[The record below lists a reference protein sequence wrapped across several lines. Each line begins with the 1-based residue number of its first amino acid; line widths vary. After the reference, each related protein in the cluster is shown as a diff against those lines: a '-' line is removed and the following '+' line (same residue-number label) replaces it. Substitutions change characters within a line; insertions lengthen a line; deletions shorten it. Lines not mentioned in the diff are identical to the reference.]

1 MNRIGIIGGG
11 QLGMFICQ
19 AAKNLGIKT
28 SIFSKV
34 KDFSAKKFCDSFFIG
49 DFKDENILN
58 KFIES
63 ADYFTIETENIPFE
77 FLNSI
82 HKKKKIFP
90 EPKIVRICQNRLIEK
105 EFLNSIDGV
114 ETANFF
120 PINTFEDFD
129 ASIKK
134 LNYQG
139 ILKTCEFGYDGK
151 GQYKIFDKNINQIKK
166 LKLNNFI
173 IEEYLD
179 FKLEI
184 SVIVCRGK
192 NKIIS
197 YPVVRNIHK
206 SSILRE
212 TIYPANISDRTKEK
226 ATNLALRITEEINL
240 YGILAVEMF
249 VMKNDD
255 ILINELAPRPHN
267 SGHWTLDFCETSQFQ
282 NLIHTIIDGTPK
294 SPKPSGN
301 CKMIN
306 VIGNDF
312 LNRDDFKEKY
322 KFYDYLKEEIK
333 PLRKMGHYTF
343 RI

>member
-28 SIFSKV
+28 SIFSEV
-34 KDFSAKKFCDSFFIG
+34 KDFSAKKICDSFFIG
-49 DFKDENILN
+49 DFKDKNILN
-58 KFIES
+58 QFIDS

-90 EPKIVRICQNRLIEK
+90 ETKIIRICQNRLMEK
-105 EFLNSIDGV
+105 EFLNSINGV
-114 ETANFF
+114 KTANFF
-120 PINTFEDFD
+120 SINKFEDFEI
-129 ASIKK
+129 SIKK
-134 LNYQG
+134 LNYNG

-151 GQYKIFDKNINQIKK
+151 GQYKFFDENINKIKK
-166 LKLNNFI
+166 IKLNNFI
-173 IEEYLD
+173 LEEFLN

-184 SVIVCRGK
+184 SVIVCRGEK
-192 NKIIS
+192 EIIS
-197 YPVVRNIHK
+197 YPVVRNIHE

-212 TIYPANISDRTKEK
+212 TIYPADISHRTQEK
-226 ATNLALRITEEINL
+226 AINLALKIAEEINL

-249 VMKNDD
+249 VMHNDD
-255 ILINELAPRPHN
+255 ILVNELAPRPHN

-282 NLIHTIIDGTPK
+282 NLIHTIIDGSPK
-294 SPKPSGN
+294 NPKPSGS

-312 LNRDDFKEKY
+312 LKKDDFKEKY
-322 KFYDYLKEEIK
+322 KFYDYLKKEIK
-333 PLRKMGHYTF
+333 PLRKMGHYTL